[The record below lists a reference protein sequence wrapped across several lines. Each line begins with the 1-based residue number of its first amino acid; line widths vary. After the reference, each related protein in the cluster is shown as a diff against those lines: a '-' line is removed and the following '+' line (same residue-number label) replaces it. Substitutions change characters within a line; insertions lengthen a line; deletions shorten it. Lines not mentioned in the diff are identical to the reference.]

1 MANADQYLMSTALV
15 DLADQYWGRFLGC
28 GSDLVR
34 HAPDPYLLTT
44 IAEPG
49 VWALRRGCRWVVA
62 TPEASHATVQA
73 HVTACFQPNQL
84 PTLEQ
89 LQPFCQIMPAAS
101 VYGPAIIFLHQSPDA
116 HRPSDPSIRPLTC
129 HDQRQVT
136 AFAAATGPLP
146 WSFAQMDDWLRIF
159 GYFCGE
165 ELVAT
170 CGVRLWGDLL
180 AEIYIDTA
188 PAYRRRG
195 YGKAVTAA
203 ALHWIQTA
211 TPYHAESV
219 VELSNQPSLRLM
231 YSLGFT
237 PYGYLVTVC

>member
-1 MANADQYLMSTALV
+1 MSTALV
-15 DLADQYWGRFLGC
+15 NLVDQYWGQFLGC
-28 GSDLVR
+28 GNDLVR

-44 IAEPG
+44 IAQPG
-49 VWALRRGCRWVVA
+49 LWALRCGGRWVVA
-62 TPEASHATVQA
+62 TPEAWHDNVRA
-73 HVTACFQPNQL
+73 HLAACFRPNHL

-89 LQPFCQIMPAAS
+89 LQPFLQTIPATV
-101 VYGPAIIFLHQSPDA
+101 VYGPAIIFLHQAPDV
-116 HRPSDPSIRPLTC
+116 HRPIEPSIRPLTYND
-129 HDQRQVT
+129 HRHVT
-136 AFAAATGPLP
+136 AFAAATDPLP
-146 WSFAQMDDWLRIF
+146 WSLEQMDDWLRIF
-159 GYFCGE
+159 GYFCGQ

-195 YGKAVTAA
+195 YGQAVTAA

-211 TPYHAESV
+211 TPYYVESV

>member
-1 MANADQYLMSTALV
+1 
-15 DLADQYWGRFLGC
+15 
-28 GSDLVR
+28 
-34 HAPDPYLLTT
+34 
-44 IAEPG
+44 
-49 VWALRRGCRWVVA
+49 
-62 TPEASHATVQA
+62 
-73 HVTACFQPNQL
+73 
-84 PTLEQ
+84 
-89 LQPFCQIMPAAS
+89 
-101 VYGPAIIFLHQSPDA
+101 
-116 HRPSDPSIRPLTC
+116 
-129 HDQRQVT
+129 
-136 AFAAATGPLP
+136 
-146 WSFAQMDDWLRIF
+146 MDDWLRIF

-211 TPYHAESV
+211 TPYYAESV

-231 YSLGFT
+231 HSLGFT
-237 PYGYLVTVC
+237 SYGYLVTVS